1 MVAKQGLWYLFPFYA
16 TWVFPVATEITEM
29 ATAQYFNPM
38 VILVAFFLP
47 FQGALNF
54 IIYMRPRFIK
64 YRKKH
69 QSWNICYIIY
79 RTVRKSL
86 CCIAKDEDDMFASGI
101 GANTSVVSRTSV
113 LNRESA
119 VAEYNRRNTIDAKD
133 QTIEPAT
140 RKSSVTFAD
149 GEDVDAEEEKVEE
162 GEEA

>member
-1 MVAKQGLWYLFPFYA
+1 ML
-16 TWVFPVATEITEM
+16 
-29 ATAQYFNPM
+29 
-38 VILVAFFLP
+38 
-47 FQGALNF
+47 
-54 IIYMRPRFIK
+54 
-64 YRKKH
+64 H
-69 QSWNICYIIY
+69 CQS
-79 RTVRKSL
+79 
-86 CCIAKDEDDMFASGI
+86 EDDMFASGI

-133 QTIEPAT
+133 QTIEPTT